1 MKYLAP
7 QILVPVLIFLMLAAF
22 VFLRQVL

>member
-7 QILVPVLIFLMLAAF
+7 QVLVPVLIFLVLAAF